1 MPSRGGA
8 VYLWIN
14 YGLIEAPK
22 VDDGFLKTSQRVYYP
37 TICNC
42 NETSEATFNIA
53 VPLVE
58 IQTVDS
64 CHIPAGSSPPGN
76 CSARS
81 PRVNPTGQSAVTT
94 VTLPPRQCLNFLE
107 VFWKWQF
114 DSVHPICYHDGHC
127 PKVILPGTI
136 DGETVPTGARNPVP
150 PECQPIGP
158 GGGGGGE

>member
-1 MPSRGGA
+1 ML
-8 VYLWIN
+8 LWIN
-14 YGLIEAPK
+14 YGLIEAPR
-22 VDDGFLKTSQRVYYP
+22 VDDGFLQTSQRVYYP
-37 TICNC
+37 TICNY
-42 NETSEATFNIA
+42 NETSEATFNVA

-64 CHIPAGSSPPGN
+64 CHIPAGSRPPGN

-94 VTLPPRQCLNFLE
+94 VTLPPRQCLNYLE